1 VPVSA
6 RGPNVLLVG
15 MMGSGKTSVGKVLA
29 RELDRDF
36 IDTDSLIVD
45 RSGVEIPD
53 IFKYGGEKH
62 FRKIERDALK
72 SLSRVTQSVIAT
84 GGGVVL
90 LPGNLR
96 LLSQLGIV
104 VYLNVSLSVLV
115 GRLLH
120 EGTAGRPLLDP
131 DNDIGG
137 RVKAILDERH
147 GLYMR
152 ACDVMVEV
160 DSPKTSRRKV
170 AAEIIG
176 SLAESGCA

>member
-1 VPVSA
+1 VSA

-62 FRKIERDALK
+62 FRKMESEVLD
-72 SLSRVTQSVIAT
+72 SLRQVSNSVIAT
-84 GGGVVL
+84 GGGIVL

-96 LLSQLGIV
+96 LLSHIGIV
-104 VYLNVSLSVLV
+104 VYLNASLPVLV
-115 GRLLH
+115 KRLLG
-120 EGTAGRPLLDP
+120 EKPASRPLLAGKGDV
-131 DNDIGG
+131 GG
-137 RVKAILDERH
+137 RVEEILKKRH
-147 GLYMR
+147 SLYVK
-152 ACDVMVEV
+152 ACDVMIKV
-160 DSPKTSRRKV
+160 DSPKTSKRAV
-170 AAEIIG
+170 ADQVIEN
-176 SLAESGCA
+176 LTESGYV